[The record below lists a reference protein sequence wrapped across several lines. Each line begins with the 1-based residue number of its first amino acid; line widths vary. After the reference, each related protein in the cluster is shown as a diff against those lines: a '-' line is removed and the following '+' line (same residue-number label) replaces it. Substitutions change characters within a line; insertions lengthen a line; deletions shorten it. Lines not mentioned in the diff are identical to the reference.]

1 MSNNLISNPTP
12 TLHKKYARVRIQA
25 YTGSMRRQLEYQL
38 GKHISEARSFISR
51 WPLETE
57 VDADI
62 LPILERNQVQYE
74 VLEEY
79 EKEIPAEKP
88 KEPAPEDT
96 AWQKRVEEEREKQF
110 IYSYFADKLDTFLDM
125 DEEEQELVLNMS
137 EEEFE
142 AYMNERES
150 MEG

>member
-1 MSNNLISNPTP
+1 MLNNFSSNTP
-12 TLHKKYARVRIQA
+12 STLRKRYARVRIQA
-25 YTGSMRRQLEYQL
+25 YTGGMRKQLEFQL
-38 GKHISEARSFISR
+38 DKHMSDARFFISR
-51 WPLETE
+51 WPVETE

-62 LPILERNQVQYE
+62 LPILERNQAQFE

-79 EKEIPAEKP
+79 EKEIPVEKP
-88 KEPAPEDT
+88 KEPTPEEL
-96 AWQKRVEEEREKQF
+96 AAQKRAEEEREKQLA
-110 IYSYFADKLDTFLDM
+110 YNDFADKLGLLLDM

-150 MEG
+150 REG